1 MSKSHDKKKGMVT
14 ITKASADVVELW
26 NELTNGLGSFNSL
39 AKVDVALI
47 VQKKRHNKESLA
59 KGFKAMGQATSCT
72 MSGW

>member
-1 MSKSHDKKKGMVT
+1 MMSKTHDKKKGMVT

-47 VQKKRHNKESLA
+47 VQKK
-59 KGFKAMGQATSCT
+59 KA
-72 MSGW
+72 